1 MSMLPAEL
9 LTPSVLSPPPSRWFN
24 SRLASTVLSTKSS
37 RRTRRARSQRNS
49 LADQSTEKTLPM
61 VPNPLP
67 SFSLNGV
74 SCPIRPRTASL
85 GRKPP
90 SPSARRPPP
99 ILLSPPTRALVYSP
113 GKKPRLDATLQRF
126 QTKQPR
132 SQGDQLGLD
141 LGVYGY
147 TYGLPAPCPR
157 KARGSPGQRLTELPL
172 RESPSP
178 LSL

>member
-1 MSMLPAEL
+1 MLPAEL
-9 LTPSVLSPPPSRWFN
+9 ITSHILSPPMSRWHN
-24 SRLASTVLSTKSS
+24 SRLAATTSDAKPA

-61 VPNPLP
+61 VQSAMP
-67 SFSLNGV
+67 SFSLNGI

-90 SPSARRPPP
+90 SPVSHHPPP
-99 ILLSPPTRALVYSP
+99 LLFTPPTRVLIFSP
-113 GKKPRLDATLQRF
+113 GKRPKVDTTLERF

-132 SQGDQLGLD
+132 SQGEPLGLE
-141 LGVYGY
+141 LGVYGC
-147 TYGLPAPCPR
+147 TYGVPVPFPR
-157 KARGSPGQRLTELPL
+157 KTRGSPGRRTELSMH
-172 RESPSP
+172 ETPSP